1 MKKVSPSRLTYRVK
15 LGYMKD
21 KETPSGILKPT
32 FVGKKE
38 VWCSLFS
45 LSTSE
50 IIQLLGTEQ
59 KFSKSLLI
67 RHLKNGLADFTH
79 AEFQNAVYQIASF
92 HPDADD
98 TPKSFDMIVLKE
110 VDKNG

>member
-1 MKKVSPSRLTYRVK
+1 MKKVNPSRLTHRVN
-15 LGYMKD
+15 LGHMKD
-21 KETPSGILKPT
+21 KDTPSGIFKPT
-32 FVGKKE
+32 FIGEKE

-79 AEFQNAVYQIASF
+79 AKFQNAVYQISSF

>member
-1 MKKVSPSRLTYRVK
+1 MKKVNPSRLTYRVK
-15 LGYMKD
+15 LGYMED
-21 KETPSGILKPT
+21 KETPSGISKPT
-32 FVGKKE
+32 FVDKKE

-59 KFSKSLLI
+59 KFSTSLLI

-79 AEFQNAVYQIASF
+79 AEFQNAVYQITSY

-98 TPKSFDMIVLKE
+98 TPKSFDMLVLKA

>member
-1 MKKVSPSRLTYRVK
+1 MKKVNPSRLTYRVK
-15 LGYMKD
+15 LGYMED
-21 KETPSGILKPT
+21 KETPSGISKPT
-32 FVGKKE
+32 FVDKKE

-59 KFSKSLLI
+59 KFSTSLLI

-79 AEFQNAVYQIASF
+79 VEFQNAVYQIASY

-98 TPKSFDMIVLKE
+98 TPKSFDMLVLKV